1 MAGDLSNYA
10 EGKLYDH
17 LLNRSAFTM
26 PSAVYLALFTAVTDA
41 EAGTGTEVA
50 VAGYARQAC
59 AMGAMTPGTDTPG
72 SNTGTI
78 TFGPLTGGAGTAT
91 HAALFDASSA
101 GNPLT
106 AIKALATA
114 RAWLAGDS
122 IVFNP
127 GDVTFSLT

>member
-17 LLNRSAFTM
+17 LTGRAAFTI
-26 PSAVYLALFTAVTDA
+26 PPGCFLALFTALTDA

-50 VAGYARQAC
+50 VAGYARQSC

-72 SNTGTI
+72 SNTGTL
-78 TFGPLTGGAGTAT
+78 TFGPLTGGGGTAT
-91 HAALFDASSA
+91 HAALFDAVAA

-106 AIKALATA
+106 AIKALAVA
-114 RAWLAGDS
+114 RTWLAGDS
-122 IVFNP
+122 IVLNP
-127 GDVTFSLT
+127 GDATLALT